1 MPKPIKRKVVKKRA
15 SEIEVKGVISR
26 LKESAV
32 KKKSSV
38 MAAAGAI
45 LIFAGAIAG
54 SFIYNSTIKN
64 KAEKLEYEAYKM
76 YYGLYQTQLGFESQ
90 RPVAGEEQYKKSLE
104 LFKKAYATKKSP
116 VSLFYIANCYYEMGR
131 YDETLNTLR
140 ELNQKFPDDERFVP
154 LSYYKMA
161 MASLKKGSNE
171 EALKYLDIL
180 YRYKTGTYKD
190 LSLIE
195 SGKILEAM
203 GKVDDAKRKYEEL
216 TKNFPQSPFAEEAQI
231 KIGEKKS

>member
-1 MPKPIKRKVVKKRA
+1 MPKPIKRKVVKKTA
-15 SEIEVKGVISR
+15 SEMEVKGAISR
-26 LKESAV
+26 LRESAV

-45 LIFAGAIAG
+45 LIVAGAIAG
-54 SFIYNSTIKN
+54 FFIYSSTTKN

-76 YYGLYQTQLGFESQ
+76 YYGLYQAQ
-90 RPVAGEEQYKKSLE
+90 PVAGEEQYKKSLE
-104 LFKKAYATKKSP
+104 MFKKAYDTKKSP
-116 VSLFYIANCYYEMGR
+116 VSLFYIANCYYELGR
-131 YDETLNTLR
+131 YDEALNTLR

-203 GKVDDAKRKYEEL
+203 GKADDAKKKYEEL

-231 KIGEKKS
+231 KAGEKKS

>member
-1 MPKPIKRKVVKKRA
+1 MPKPIKRKVVKKTA

-26 LKESAV
+26 LRESAAR
-32 KKKSSV
+32 KKGPV
-38 MAAAGAI
+38 MAATGAV
-45 LIFAGAIAG
+45 LISAGAIAG
-54 SFIYNSTIKN
+54 SFIYSSTMKN
-64 KAEKLEYEAYKM
+64 KAAKLEYEAYEM
-76 YYGLYQTQLGFESQ
+76 YYGLYQAQPAAE
-90 RPVAGEEQYKKSLE
+90 EEQYKKSLE
-104 LFKKAYATKKSP
+104 MFKKAYDTKKSP
-116 VSLFYIANCYYEMGR
+116 VSMFYIANCYYELGR
-131 YDETLNTLR
+131 YDEALNTLR

-161 MASLKKGSNE
+161 MAGLKKGSNE

-195 SGKILEAM
+195 SGKILETM
-203 GKVDDAKRKYEEL
+203 GKADDAKRKYEEL

-231 KIGEKKS
+231 KLGEKKS

>member
-1 MPKPIKRKVVKKRA
+1 MPKPIKRKVVKKTA
-15 SEIEVKGVISR
+15 SEIEVRGVISR
-26 LKESAV
+26 LKESAT
-32 KKKSSV
+32 KKKSLV
-38 MAAAGAI
+38 MAGAGAI
-45 LIFAGAIAG
+45 FIFAGAIAG
-54 SFIYNSTIKN
+54 SFIYNSTMKN

-76 YYGLYQTQLGFESQ
+76 YYGLYQTQ
-90 RPVAGEEQYKKSLE
+90 PVAGEEQYKKSLE
-104 LFKKAYATKKSP
+104 MFKKAYDTKKSP

-131 YDETLNTLR
+131 YDEALNALR

-203 GKVDDAKRKYEEL
+203 GKADDAKRKYEEL